1 MADKWF
7 VRGIDQA
14 LADQVR
20 DRAKETGKTQG
31 QIVNSALRYYFRF
44 QGVVVTDKDGTSQ
57 DGLGREDAAPAAGY
71 HHPFSEPYSRTEIT
85 RLAHTLSDCLTR
97 LQQMEDWRRS
107 MGDKPTDQAG
117 DKRVFSRLSM
127 LEAMVG
133 ELNVRLNK
141 VEDKQ
146 GPGSQG
152 RGEGHPLLWTSR
164 HDDTLRRIAEEGGN
178 PRQAAEELDR
188 PISQVRLHWQRLEL
202 KNNAVRER

>member
-7 VRGIDQA
+7 VRGIDQS

-44 QGVVVTDKDGTSQ
+44 QGVVVTDKEGSSHDGY
-57 DGLGREDAAPAAGY
+57 GREEGGGAAGY
-71 HHPFSEPYSRTEIT
+71 HPFNEPYSRTEIT
-85 RLAHTLSDCLTR
+85 RLAHSVSDCLTR
-97 LQQMEDWRRS
+97 LQQVEEWRKTVA
-107 MGDKPTDQAG
+107 DKPTEQAG
-117 DKRVFSRLSM
+117 DKRVFARLSM

-141 VEDKQ
+141 IEDKQ
-146 GPGSQG
+146 GPGTQS